1 MMRTVNDVVRESRN
15 RNVELSVIVRQ
26 VREKSIALADG
37 ETEDVTNPVTGEIT
51 QRERWIWC
59 PKSQVQRPA
68 PAAKPGD
75 VESVIVPEWLA
86 KDRGLI

>member
-1 MMRTVNDVVRESRN
+1 MRTVNHVVREARN
-15 RNVELSVIVRQ
+15 RNVELSVIMRQ
-26 VREKSIALADG
+26 VRTASIALADG
-37 ETEDVTNPVTGEIT
+37 KTEDVTNPVTGEIT

-68 PAAKPGD
+68 PAAKPGEAET
-75 VESVIVPEWLA
+75 VLIPEWLA